1 MGSLTEKY
9 QQLRN
14 GTEEK
19 QRIEQ
24 EMQKLEAYYGDIIA
38 RTKFLNNKFE
48 IDHSDHGISFE
59 NYKKYKNTS
68 IYTRTLLPK
77 LDPQRQA
84 LFQEAAKLIREDKW
98 ISWRVPG
105 KNDATILDRRSCHLG
120 TAKSD
125 VLTQSE

>member
-38 RTKFLNNKFE
+38 RTKFLNKKF
-48 IDHSDHGISFE
+48 
-59 NYKKYKNTS
+59 
-68 IYTRTLLPK
+68 
-77 LDPQRQA
+77 
-84 LFQEAAKLIREDKW
+84 
-98 ISWRVPG
+98 
-105 KNDATILDRRSCHLG
+105 
-120 TAKSD
+120 
-125 VLTQSE
+125 

>member
-38 RTKFLNNKFE
+38 RTKFLDNKFE

-59 NYKKYKNTS
+59 RYDKYKNTYNYS
-68 IYTRTLLPK
+68 RTLLPK

-84 LFQEAAKLIREDKW
+84 LLQEAAKLVREDKW
-98 ISWRVPG
+98 DFMEGARQ
-105 KNDATILDRRSCHLG
+105 KRCDYT
-120 TAKSD
+120 
-125 VLTQSE
+125 